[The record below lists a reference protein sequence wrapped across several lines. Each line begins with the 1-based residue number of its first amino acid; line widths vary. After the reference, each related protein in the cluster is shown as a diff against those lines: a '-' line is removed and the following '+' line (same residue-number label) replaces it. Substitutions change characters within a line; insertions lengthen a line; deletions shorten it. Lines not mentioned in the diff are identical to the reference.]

1 MVSNK
6 RFDDDDLFYN
16 VKQPIS
22 RIAFETSGKR
32 SGGFTLT
39 ELIVIIAVVGI
50 LSLLLV
56 SAHASAK
63 DQSRVAQCSN
73 NVKQFTLAFHIYG
86 GENNDNLPTSG
97 SGAGSWPWDIP
108 WNAGNV
114 ITQWISSRLVFC
126 PGTAVRFSDQDNA
139 ALWNFASSS
148 FHLTGYALT
157 SPGFGEITTNQN
169 TKITPQSNPTGP
181 AIIPG
186 QLPSQRVLLA
196 DATITS
202 PGQYSYSQRYTYN
215 WTSVA
220 GGFNKSHISPHLK
233 GQFPLG
239 GNVGMLDGHV
249 EWRKFDDMQC
259 RVNSGSVPG
268 FWW

>member
-1 MVSNK
+1 MKTVFTK
-6 RFDDDDLFYN
+6 PLLKARRTDGD
-16 VKQPIS
+16 
-22 RIAFETSGKR
+22 
-32 SGGFTLT
+32 GFTLL
-39 ELIVIIAVVGI
+39 E
-50 LSLLLV
+50 LLV
-56 SAHASAK
+56 IVGMIAILVVLQLPALAGAK
-63 DQSRVAQCSN
+63 NQSTRAQCAGN
-73 NVKQFTLAFHIYG
+73 LRQFALAMQIYA

-97 SGAGSWPWDIP
+97 AGNWPWDLP

-139 ALWNFASSS
+139 VLWNFGSPSY
-148 FHLTGYALT
+148 HLTGYALT
-157 SPGFGEITTNQN
+157 SPGFGEIATNQN
-169 TKITPQSNPTGP
+169 TKITPQSYSPGP
-181 AIIPG
+181 IILPG

-196 DATITS
+196 DATISS
-202 PGQYSYSQRYTYN
+202 PGQYNYSQRYTYN
-215 WTSVA
+215 WTSIA
-220 GGFNKSHISPHLK
+220 GGYAKAHISPHLR

-239 GNVGMLDGHV
+239 GNVGMLDGHI